1 MKRIK
6 ILLLIGLICITTGC
20 LKRDNLDG
28 ANIVTTSYPIEYVTN
43 YLYKDH
49 SNVTSIYPDGVD
61 TTTYSLSK
69 KQVKDYSSKKLFI
82 YNSLSQDKETA
93 ITFLDENND
102 LLIIDAAY
110 GMEINNDISELWL
123 NPSNLLMIAQNIKNG
138 LKEYITN
145 SYLEKEIDDKYNELK
160 VTLSELDAEIK
171 LTAENATRKT
181 IITNSDALKYLE
193 KYGFKVIS
201 LDEDNESVS
210 DRTIRDVENMIDNG
224 TVKHLILFE
233 HKDNSSAIN
242 KVIED
247 TNVETYTFRRLD
259 SISDSE
265 RAEDKNYIDIMK
277 ANIEILK
284 NELY

>member
-28 ANIVTTSYPIEYVTN
+28 ANIVTTSYPIEFVTN